1 MQLTMA
7 AAPLLEMAVTNGSI
21 DQNYGVDLFRSRS
34 QFKAQK
40 PEEPQPDPKAETK
53 ADPKPVE
60 EAYPYTP
67 DTTNT
72 PAEANAYAVA
82 LGVET
87 LPGQKEL
94 LANRVDLGI
103 NPNANATASSQDIG
117 STVVANAESIGQ
129 GLGQSRYISDEGS
142 PFYQPGASADTLNR
156 LIASDGAISGAG
168 NSEAFAT
175 GLGTTAARARS
186 LNIALA
192 NLDLLGRYQGV
203 MRIGGASP
211 FSATALASGLDLSG
225 PSNTPLNLEAT
236 AISRG
241 FEGNQETKNELI
253 GQTETKVAAK
263 AWLSQLNPE
272 AYSIGS
278 AKANSVAL
286 ENLNIT
292 TTSFGNGDGTASVM
306 GLATAETGLQGPTPG
321 SVEELSF
328 EATAIGLDESSV
340 LGHGGVDNVI
350 KGIGSVAF
358 RGGEALQ
365 SESMIRPSADLTG
378 IGARNANIITGNG
391 NDTVIGVGQLIGDA
405 SIDLSGSNIDLA
417 GFRNSK
423 IYTGDGDD
431 QVSGVVVIPEIQ
443 DGLSAEIAFKGFDQ
457 STVNTGLGN
466 DLIEGNA
473 YMSDLY
479 GGVGGDVLNL
489 DNAWSTRLMGGMD
502 NDVIR
507 TFGKSYEVVL
517 DGGLG
522 DDELEG
528 GDGDD
533 LMVGGLGIDAA
544 IGGAGSDTFVYSGAG
559 ALGGTASSAVNSI
572 LLGADWN
579 QLALDQQVG
588 VLRQTERVLDFQ
600 SGTDGDKLQLSSAL
614 GSITN
619 NNWLE
624 QGQVVS
630 AEAAQAQRYTRKPT
644 VVVDTLANIQS
655 MGIGSPRYAVASDR
669 GLLLYDADGNYASGT
684 QVVAA
689 LGGDLSSMGKENF
702 RFA

>member
-1 MQLTMA
+1 MA
-7 AAPLLEMAVTNGSI
+7 EAHLLEMSGTIGTV
-21 DQNYGVDLFRSRS
+21 DQNYGVSLFRSWS

-40 PEEPQPDPKAETK
+40 PAETK
-53 ADPKPVE
+53 PAQTTETKPDAERVE
-60 EAYPYTP
+60 EASPYVL

-87 LPGQKEL
+87 LPGQVEL
-94 LANRVDLGI
+94 LSNRVDLGI
-103 NPNANATASSQDIG
+103 NPSANAAASSQDIG
-117 STVVANAESIGQ
+117 STVFASAETIGQ
-129 GLGQSRYISDEGS
+129 GLGQSRYVRDEGS
-142 PFYQPGASADTLNR
+142 PFYKQGVSADTLN
-156 LIASDGAISGAG
+156 LVITSEGEINGSG

-175 GLGTTAARARS
+175 GFGTTAARARS
-186 LNIALA
+186 LNVALA

-211 FSATALASGLDLSG
+211 FTATALASGLDLSG
-225 PSNTPLNLEAT
+225 PTNTPLDLEAT

-241 FEGNQETKNELI
+241 FEGGQETNSQLI

-278 AKANSVAL
+278 AYANSVAL
-286 ENLNIT
+286 EKLNVT

-306 GLATAETGLQGPTPG
+306 GIATAETGLQGPTPD
-321 SVEELSF
+321 SVEDLSF
-328 EATAIGLDESSV
+328 EASAIGLDESSV
-340 LGHGGVDNVI
+340 LGHGAVNNVI
-350 KGIGSVAF
+350 KGVGSVAF
-358 RGGEALQ
+358 QGGEALQ
-365 SESMIRPSADLTG
+365 SNSMIRPSAELTG
-378 IGARNANIITGNG
+378 IGARNAKIITGNG
-391 NDTVIGVGQLIGDA
+391 NDTVIGIGQLIGDA
-405 SIDLSGSNIDLA
+405 SVDFSGSNIDLA

-431 QVSGVVVIPEIQ
+431 QVSGVVVVPDNL
-443 DGLSAEIAFKGFDQ
+443 DGLSAEVAFKGFDH

-479 GGVGGDVLNL
+479 GGIGGDILNL
-489 DNAWSTRLMGGMD
+489 DNAWSTRLMGGLD

-507 TFGKSYEVVL
+507 TFGKSYETVL

-522 DDELEG
+522 NDELEG

-533 LMVGGLGIDAA
+533 LVVGGLGIDAA
-544 IGGAGSDTFVYSGAG
+544 IGGGGTDTFVYSGAG
-559 ALGGTASSAVNSI
+559 ALGGTASSTVNSI

-579 QLALDQQVG
+579 NLALDQQVG
-588 VLRQTERVLDFQ
+588 VLRQTDRVLDFA
-600 SGTDGDKLQLSSAL
+600 SGPEGDRLQLSSAL

-619 NNWLE
+619 NDWME
-624 QGQVVS
+624 KGQVVS

-689 LGGDLSSMGKENF
+689 LGGDLSSMDKENF